1 MKDLFNHIDK
11 LPTMVREIVLAYSE
25 KLDDSADY
33 KTLEQ
38 FIDDLHPHGYTFDYG
53 LDGVPQNLRRSRK
66 IDIYEIAERSKQD
79 SPYYFSP
86 DTLKAFGQTMGKFK
100 VSQQPDGRYMI
111 SAKSKQGFTSIRYF
125 NPLNNRLEHN

>member
-1 MKDLFNHIDK
+1 MKDLFNHIEK
-11 LPTMVREIVLAYSE
+11 LPTMVREIVLAYGE

-53 LDGVPQNLRRSRK
+53 LDGVPQNLRRSRH

-86 DTLKAFGQTMGKFK
+86 DTMKAFGQTMSMFK
-100 VSQQPDGRYMI
+100 VNQQPDGRYMI
-111 SAKSKQGFTSIRYF
+111 SAKSKQGFISRRYF
-125 NPLNNRLEHN
+125 NPLNNRLEHD

>member
-11 LPTMVREIVLAYSE
+11 LPTMVREIVLAYGE
-25 KLDDSADY
+25 KLDDSSDY
-33 KTLEQ
+33 KTLEE
-38 FIDDLHPHGYTFDYG
+38 FMDALHPHGYTFDYG
-53 LDGVPQNLRRSRK
+53 LDGVPQNLRRSRY

-86 DTLKAFGQTMGKFK
+86 DTMKAFGQTMSKFK

-125 NPLNNRLEHN
+125 NPLNNRLEHD

>member
-1 MKDLFNHIDK
+1 MKDLFNHIEK

-33 KTLEQ
+33 KTLEA
-38 FIDDLHPHGYTFDYG
+38 FMDELHPHGYTFDYG
-53 LDGVPQNLRRSRK
+53 LDGVPQSLRRDRK

-86 DTLKAFGQTMGKFK
+86 DTMKAFGQTMSGFK

-111 SAKSKQGFTSIRYF
+111 SAKSKQGFISRRYF